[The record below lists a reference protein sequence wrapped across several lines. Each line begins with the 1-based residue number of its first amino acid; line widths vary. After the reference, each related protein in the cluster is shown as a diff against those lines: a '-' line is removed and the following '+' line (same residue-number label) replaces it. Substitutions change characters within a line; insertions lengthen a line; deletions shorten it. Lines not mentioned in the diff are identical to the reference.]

1 MANFREHVTVSGLLG
16 LGYGAGATLALG
28 FTPVQGL
35 LAGCLT
41 GVGGMLPD
49 LDSPRARP
57 VQELFGVV
65 AAVAPLLLVN
75 RVMQA
80 LRLSSDPETVMAL
93 IVCMYP
99 LIKYGGALLIDL
111 LSVHRG
117 MFHSIPAMLI
127 AGEAVYLAHPN
138 HHVPARLLMA
148 GGVCVGFLSHLL
160 LDELY
165 SVHLKDKRLQLKRSS
180 GTALKLSGDK
190 FAPNVLAY
198 TLLATLTYA
207 VLYDG
212 GYLDQQP
219 AAGASSPLTS
229 GPERGAAAVPE
240 PELGTPVAQWPPS
253 TVQ

>member
-49 LDSPRARP
+49 LDSPKARP

-75 RVMQA
+75 RVMQVLQLA
-80 LRLSSDPETVMAL
+80 SDPETVMAL

-117 MFHSIPAMLI
+117 MFHSIPAMI
-127 AGEAVYLAHPN
+127 ISGEVVYLAHPN
-138 HHVPARLLMA
+138 SQVSARLLMA

-219 AAGASSPLTS
+219 AR
-229 GPERGAAAVPE
+229 RGAFPLSTGPAQTVEPAPE
-240 PELGTPVAQWPPS
+240 PELGMPVAEWPPAS
-253 TVQ
+253 VQ